1 MTSVLLYMGNSIKEK
16 LLLYSTANRLEVTR
30 GRVNIDRF
38 YTYFTSN
45 PPPEI
50 TQITKLQL
58 RARRKSNY
66 GFSSRL
72 ILILFLKRWH
82 ARLERP
88 GDRLTEPRGTSGG
101 RLKLNFKKLPFQF
114 PRESLFCL
122 RANNSLSGPCK
133 GKCDKKYSSVLE
145 GRVTA
150 KRGSWKTRR
159 CII

>member
-58 RARRKSNY
+58 RAKRKSNY

-72 ILILFLKRWH
+72 ILILFLKR
-82 ARLERP
+82 
-88 GDRLTEPRGTSGG
+88 
-101 RLKLNFKKLPFQF
+101 
-114 PRESLFCL
+114 
-122 RANNSLSGPCK
+122 
-133 GKCDKKYSSVLE
+133 
-145 GRVTA
+145 
-150 KRGSWKTRR
+150 
-159 CII
+159 